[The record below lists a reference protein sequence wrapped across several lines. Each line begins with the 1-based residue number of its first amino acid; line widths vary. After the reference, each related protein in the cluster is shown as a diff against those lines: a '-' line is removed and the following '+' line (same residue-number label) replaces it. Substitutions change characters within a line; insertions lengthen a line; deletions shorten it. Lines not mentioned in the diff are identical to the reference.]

1 MPEMLPSPA
10 LLQHFPLNNVIL
22 PFNAGDATISG
33 TTSAFLQSSDE
44 LPYKFSIEHFT
55 HVIRGLDPCIPQE
68 LFDSGIA
75 GI

>member
-33 TTSAFLQSSDE
+33 TTSAFLQPSDE
-44 LPYKFSIEHFT
+44 LLYKVSFEQFLHI
-55 HVIRGLDPCIPQE
+55 IRGLDPGIAQQ